1 MSPQETKIEEV
12 TVDLIV
18 KDTELG
24 SENSKAESEVID
36 EIIPTDNKK
45 TGKQGNILLKKLN
58 TWGYPISSKKPY
70 AISQL

>member
-45 TGKQGNILLKKLN
+45 TGKQGKILL
-58 TWGYPISSKKPY
+58 
-70 AISQL
+70 